1 MQRRTSR
8 PPFFLKIAGIAM
20 NKEAADQPNQA
31 EQVTTRRDFLAGAA
45 TAAVA
50 SAAAASSAATLLS
63 STAAAQEAAPV
74 RPLGG
79 SATGKIFVETDT
91 AYGRVQGI
99 QTTGVKEFKG
109 IPYGAPT
116 GGRNRF
122 MPPKKPAAWKGV
134 RECLAHGQISPQ
146 ALTDL
151 RSDYGIMI
159 HWDYQPGGMGEDCL
173 NLNIWTPGLKDG
185 AKRPVL
191 VSFHGGGFTTGSGN
205 AIGYDG
211 AQLARFGDVV
221 VVCVNHRLAA
231 FGYTQLADLGAPA
244 EFAYAGVA
252 GIMDLTAS
260 LEWVRDNIENF
271 GGNPN
276 NVMIFGQ
283 SGGGAKTSTMLATP
297 AAKGLFHRAAVQSG
311 SMLKFV
317 ARDRATTLAEALLK
331 QLEIP
336 KSRIADLQKIS
347 WQQLLEAQV
356 ATGGAAPG
364 LGAGP
369 VLDGKYLTHDPFDPA
384 APPESAA
391 IPLIVSTTLEDAALG
406 LTNFTLSEAEL
417 KALIEKR
424 YKDKGADI
432 LAMYRKYYP
441 EKSPY
446 LIQAMLFTDSGFRR
460 SAIKQAELKAAQ
472 GTGAIYMYQWDWPT
486 PAFGGRYGAVH
497 GLDVS
502 GSFRESRDGND
513 MARVADQLSS
523 SWVAFAKTGNPN
535 NSRIPPWP
543 TFDAKTR
550 ATMVFGTPTQLE
562 NDPRGEIRSFW
573 AQMPPPAGLLG

>member
-1 MQRRTSR
+1 MGATMEKPAAES
-8 PPFFLKIAGIAM
+8 
-20 NKEAADQPNQA
+20 ADQPNQL
-31 EQVTTRRDFLAGAA
+31 TTRRDFLKSSSLSLSAAGAA
-45 TAAVA
+45 A
-50 SAAAASSAATLLS
+50 SAAVSTLLS
-63 STAAAQEAAPV
+63 GAAASQEAAPV

-79 SATGKIFVETDT
+79 TATGKIFIEADT
-91 AYGRVQGI
+91 TYGKVQGI
-99 QTTGVKEFKG
+99 QTTGIKEFKG
-109 IPYGAPT
+109 VPYGAST

-151 RSDYGIMI
+151 RSDYGVMI

-173 NLNIWTPGLKDG
+173 NLNIWTPGLKDN

-221 VVCVNHRLAA
+221 VVTVNHRLAA

-244 EFAYAGVA
+244 EFSYAGCA
-252 GIMDLTAS
+252 GIMDLAAS

-283 SGGGAKTSTMLATP
+283 SGGGAKTSSMLATP

-317 ARDRATTLAEALLK
+317 PRDRATMGTEALLK

-336 KSRIADLQKIS
+336 KTRIADLQKIS

-356 ATGGAAPG
+356 AAGAG
-364 LGAGP
+364 VGTGP

-384 APPESAA
+384 APPESAE
-391 IPLIVSTTLEDAALG
+391 IPLIVSTTLEDAALS
-406 LTNFTLSEAEL
+406 LTNFNLSEADL
-417 KALIEKR
+417 KALIDKR
-424 YKDKGADI
+424 YQTHSAEI

-446 LIQAMLFTDSGFRR
+446 LIQAMMLTDAGFRR

-472 GTGAIYMYQWDWPT
+472 GKGAIYMYQWEWPT

-502 GSFRESRDGND
+502 GSFREARDGND
-513 MARVADQLSS
+513 AARVADQLSS
-523 SWVAFAKTGNPN
+523 SWVAFAKTGDPN
-535 NSRIPPWP
+535 NARIPPWS

-550 ATMVFGTPTQLE
+550 ATMIFGTPTQLE
-562 NDPRGEIRSFW
+562 NDPRSEIRTFW
-573 AQMPPPAGLLG
+573 EHMPPPGGPLG

>member
-1 MQRRTSR
+1 MEKH
-8 PPFFLKIAGIAM
+8 L
-20 NKEAADQPNQA
+20 
-31 EQVTTRRDFLAGAA
+31 TTRRDFLKSSSLTLSAAGAA
-45 TAAVA
+45 A
-50 SAAAASSAATLLS
+50 SASVSTLLS
-63 STAAAQEAAPV
+63 GAAAAQEAAPV

-79 SATGKIFVETDT
+79 SATGKIFIEADT
-91 AYGRVQGI
+91 AYGKVQGI
-99 QTTGVKEFKG
+99 QSTGIKEFKG
-109 IPYGAPT
+109 IPYGAST
-116 GGRNRF
+116 GGRNRL

-173 NLNIWTPGLKDG
+173 NLNIWTPGLKDN

-221 VVCVNHRLAA
+221 VVTVNHRLGA

-244 EFAYAGVA
+244 EFSYAGCA
-252 GIMDLTAS
+252 GIMDLAAS

-283 SGGGAKTSTMLATP
+283 SGGGAKTSSMLATP

-317 ARDRATTLAEALLK
+317 PRDRATMGTEALLK

-336 KSRIADLQKIS
+336 KTRIADLQNIS

-356 ATGGAAPG
+356 AAGAG
-364 LGAGP
+364 VGTGP

-384 APPESAA
+384 APPESAQ
-391 IPLIVSTTLEDAALG
+391 IPLIVSTTLEDAALS
-406 LTNFTLSEAEL
+406 LTNFNLSEADL
-417 KALIEKR
+417 KALIDKR
-424 YKDKGADI
+424 YQNRSAEI

-446 LIQAMLFTDSGFRR
+446 LIQAMMLTDAGFRR

-472 GTGAIYMYQWDWPT
+472 GKGAIYMYQWEWPT

-502 GSFRESRDGND
+502 GSFREAREGND
-513 MARVADQLSS
+513 AARVADQLSS
-523 SWVAFAKTGNPN
+523 SWVAFAKTGDPN
-535 NSRIPPWP
+535 NARIPPWP
-543 TFDAKTR
+543 SFDAKTR
-550 ATMVFGTPTQLE
+550 ATMIFGTPTQLE
-562 NDPRGEIRSFW
+562 NDPRSEIRTFW
-573 AQMPPPAGLLG
+573 EHMPPPGGPLG

>member
-1 MQRRTSR
+1 VNRK
-8 PPFFLKIAGIAM
+8 L
-20 NKEAADQPNQA
+20 
-31 EQVTTRRDFLAGAA
+31 TTGQISEPASRRDFLKSSVIVLAGAA
-45 TAAVA
+45 TGV
-50 SAAAASSAATLLS
+50 AAATVS
-63 STAAAQEAAPV
+63 AQEAAPA

-79 SATGKIFVETDT
+79 SATGKIFIETDT
-91 AYGRVQGI
+91 AYGKVQGI
-99 QTTGVKEFKG
+99 QTTGIKEFKG
-109 IPYGAPT
+109 VPYGAPT

-122 MPPKKPAAWKGV
+122 MPPKKPASWKGV
-134 RECLAHGQISPQ
+134 RECFAHGQISPQ

-151 RSDYGIMI
+151 RSEYGMMI

-173 NLNIWTPGLKDG
+173 SLNIWTPGLKDG
-185 AKRPVL
+185 AKRAVL

-205 AIGYDG
+205 ALGFDG

-221 VVCVNHRLAA
+221 VVTVNHRLAT
-231 FGYTQLADLGAPA
+231 FGYTQLADLGAPP

-276 NVMIFGQ
+276 NIMIFGQ
-283 SGGGAKTSTMLATP
+283 SGGGAKTSAMLATP

-317 ARDRATTLAEALLK
+317 ARDRATQNAEALLT
-331 QLEIP
+331 QLGIP
-336 KSRIADLQKIS
+336 KSRIGDLQKIS

-356 ATGGAAPG
+356 AASATSPG
-364 LGAGP
+364 LGGGP
-369 VLDGKYLTHDPFDPA
+369 VLDGKYLPHDPFDPA
-384 APPESAA
+384 APAESAD
-391 IPLIVSTTLEDAALG
+391 IPLIVSTTLEDAALA
-406 LTNFTLSEAEL
+406 LTNFTLSEADL
-417 KALIEKR
+417 KVLLDKR
-424 YKDKGADI
+424 YKDKGADLI
-432 LAMYRKYYP
+432 AMYRKYYP

-446 LIQAMLFTDSGFRR
+446 LIQAMIFTDAGFRR

-472 GTGAIYMYQWDWPT
+472 GKGAIYMYQWEWPT

-502 GSFRESRDGND
+502 GSFREARDGND
-513 MARVADQLSS
+513 MLRVADQLSS

-535 NSRIPPWP
+535 NSRVPQWP
-543 TFDAKTR
+543 TFDEKTR
-550 ATMVFGTPTQLE
+550 ATMIFGTPTHLE
-562 NDPRGEIRSFW
+562 NDPRSEIRNFW
-573 AQMPPPAGLLG
+573 DHQAPPSGPLG

>member
-1 MQRRTSR
+1 MKKEPLNEQQVNGEQPAQSSRRE
-8 PPFFLKIAGIAM
+8 FLKTSTM
-20 NKEAADQPNQA
+20 TLAAA
-31 EQVTTRRDFLAGAA
+31 AA
-45 TAAVA
+45 TAA
-50 SAAAASSAATLLS
+50 AAAVSSG
-63 STAAAQEAAPV
+63 TARAQEAAP
-74 RPLGG
+74 RGGLGG
-79 SATGKIFVETDT
+79 GATGSIFVETDT
-91 AYGRVQGI
+91 ATGRVQGV
-99 QTTGVKEFKG
+99 QTAGIKEFKG

-122 MPPKKPAAWKGV
+122 MPPKRPVAWKGV

-146 ALTDL
+146 VPADL
-151 RSDYGIMI
+151 RSDYAMMI
-159 HWDYQPGGMGEDCL
+159 HWDYHPGGMGEDCL
-173 NLNIWTPGLKDG
+173 NLNVWTPGLKDG
-185 AKRPVL
+185 AKRAVL

-221 VVCVNHRLAA
+221 VVTVNHRLGVL
-231 FGYTQLADLGAPA
+231 GYTHLADLGAPS

-260 LEWVRDNIENF
+260 LQWVRDNIENF
-271 GGNPN
+271 GGDPN

-283 SGGGAKTSTMLATP
+283 SGGGAKTSSMLANP

-317 ARDRATTLAEALLK
+317 ARDRATQNSEALLK
-331 QLEIP
+331 QLGIE
-336 KSRIADLQKIS
+336 KSRIADLQKVS
-347 WQQLLEAQV
+347 WQQLLEAQ
-356 ATGGAAPG
+356 AAASAAAPG
-364 LGAGP
+364 LGGGP

-384 APPESAA
+384 APPESAD
-391 IPLIVSTTLEDAALG
+391 IPLIVSTTLEDAALA
-406 LTNFTLSEAEL
+406 LTNFSLSEPDF
-417 KALIEKR
+417 KALLDKR
-424 YKDKGADI
+424 YKDKAADI

-446 LIQAMLFTDSGFRR
+446 LIQAMVFTDAGFRR

-472 GTGAIYMYQWDWPT
+472 GRGAIYMYEWDWPT
-486 PAFGGRYGAVH
+486 PSFGGRYGAVH

-502 GSFRESRDGND
+502 GSFREARDGND

-535 NSRIPPWP
+535 NPRIPPWP

-550 ATMVFGTPTQLE
+550 ATMVFGTPTQLVD
-562 NDPRGEIRSFW
+562 NPRGEIRDFW
-573 AQMPPPAGLLG
+573 EHMAPPSGLLG

>member
-1 MQRRTSR
+1 
-8 PPFFLKIAGIAM
+8 
-20 NKEAADQPNQA
+20 
-31 EQVTTRRDFLAGAA
+31 
-45 TAAVA
+45 
-50 SAAAASSAATLLS
+50 
-63 STAAAQEAAPV
+63 
-74 RPLGG
+74 
-79 SATGKIFVETDT
+79 
-91 AYGRVQGI
+91 
-99 QTTGVKEFKG
+99 
-109 IPYGAPT
+109 
-116 GGRNRF
+116 
-122 MPPKKPAAWKGV
+122 
-134 RECLAHGQISPQ
+134 
-146 ALTDL
+146 
-151 RSDYGIMI
+151 
-159 HWDYQPGGMGEDCL
+159 
-173 NLNIWTPGLKDG
+173 
-185 AKRPVL
+185 VL

-221 VVCVNHRLAA
+221 VVTVNHRLAA
-231 FGYTQLADLGAPA
+231 LGYTQLADLGAPA
-244 EFAYAGVA
+244 EFAYAGCA

-271 GGNPN
+271 GGDPH

-283 SGGGAKTSTMLATP
+283 SGGGAKTSSILATP

-317 ARDRATTLAEALLK
+317 PRDRATQGTEALLK

-356 ATGGAAPG
+356 AVGAG
-364 LGAGP
+364 VGAGP

-384 APPESAA
+384 APPESAE

-406 LTNFTLSEAEL
+406 LTNFTLGEAEL
-417 KALIEKR
+417 KALIDKR

-472 GTGAIYMYQWDWPT
+472 GKGAIYMYQWDWPT
-486 PAFGGRYGAVH
+486 PSFGGRYGAVH

-502 GSFRESRDGND
+502 GSFREARDGND

-523 SWVAFAKTGNPN
+523 SWVAFAKTGNPS

-550 ATMVFGTPTQLE
+550 ATMVFGTPTQME
-562 NDPRGEIRSFW
+562 NDPRGEIRGFW

>member
-1 MQRRTSR
+1 VEQRRSDFTKL
-8 PPFFLKIAGIAM
+8 PGIAM

-31 EQVTTRRDFLAGAA
+31 EQLTTRRDFLAGAA
-45 TAAVA
+45 TAA
-50 SAAAASSAATLLS
+50 AAASASVSTLLS

-99 QTTGVKEFKG
+99 QTTGIKQFKG
-109 IPYGAPT
+109 IPYGAST

-122 MPPKKPAAWKGV
+122 MPPKKPVAWKGV
-134 RECLAHGQISPQ
+134 RECFAHGQISPQ

-173 NLNIWTPGLKDG
+173 NLNVWTPGLKDG

-191 VSFHGGGFTTGSGN
+191 VCFHGGGFTTGSSN
-205 AIGYDG
+205 ALGYDG

-244 EFAYAGVA
+244 EFASAGVA

-283 SGGGAKTSTMLATP
+283 SGGGAKTTSMLATP

-317 ARDRATTLAEALLK
+317 PRDRATASAEALLK

-356 ATGGAAPG
+356 AVGGAGPG
-364 LGAGP
+364 AGVGP

-406 LTNFTLSEAEL
+406 LSNFTLSEADL

-432 LAMYRKYYP
+432 LALYRKYYP

-502 GSFRESRDGND
+502 GSFREARDGND

-550 ATMVFGTPTQLE
+550 ATMVFGTPTQME

>member
-1 MQRRTSR
+1 
-8 PPFFLKIAGIAM
+8 M

-31 EQVTTRRDFLAGAA
+31 EQLTTRRDFLAGAA
-45 TAAVA
+45 TAA
-50 SAAAASSAATLLS
+50 AAASASVSTLLS

-99 QTTGVKEFKG
+99 QTTGIKQFKG
-109 IPYGAPT
+109 IPYGAST

-122 MPPKKPAAWKGV
+122 MPPKKPVAWKGV
-134 RECLAHGQISPQ
+134 RECFAHGQISPQ

-173 NLNIWTPGLKDG
+173 NLNVWTPGLKDG

-191 VSFHGGGFTTGSGN
+191 VCFHGGGFTTGSSN
-205 AIGYDG
+205 ALGYDG

-244 EFAYAGVA
+244 EFASAGVA

-283 SGGGAKTSTMLATP
+283 SGGGAKTTSMLATP

-317 ARDRATTLAEALLK
+317 PRDRATASAEALLK

-356 ATGGAAPG
+356 AVGGAGPG
-364 LGAGP
+364 AGVGP

-406 LTNFTLSEAEL
+406 LSNFTLSEADL

-432 LAMYRKYYP
+432 LALYRKYYP

-502 GSFRESRDGND
+502 GSFREARDGND

-550 ATMVFGTPTQLE
+550 ATMVFGTPTQME

>member
-1 MQRRTSR
+1 MS
-8 PPFFLKIAGIAM
+8 
-20 NKEAADQPNQA
+20 NN
-31 EQVTTRRDFLAGAA
+31 RRDFLKSSALTLAAATVTSVATQVQAQTPPAQPAPPRALGGGAGAN
-45 TAAVA
+45 
-50 SAAAASSAATLLS
+50 L
-63 STAAAQEAAPV
+63 
-74 RPLGG
+74 
-79 SATGKIFVETDT
+79 FVEADT
-91 AYGRVQGI
+91 VYGKVQGI
-99 QTTGVKEFKG
+99 QNTGIKEFKG
-109 IPYGAPT
+109 IPYGATT

-122 MPPKKPAAWKGV
+122 MPPKKPASWKGV
-134 RECLAHGQISPQ
+134 RECFAHGQISPQ
-146 ALTDL
+146 PPTDL
-151 RSDYGIMI
+151 RSDYGMMI

-173 NLNIWTPGLKDG
+173 NLNVWTPGLKDG

-191 VSFHGGGFTTGSGN
+191 VCFHGGGFATGSGN
-205 AIGYDG
+205 SIGYDG

-221 VVCVNHRLAA
+221 VVTVNHRLAT
-231 FGYTQLADLGAPA
+231 FGYTHLADLGAPP
-244 EFAYAGVA
+244 EFAYAGCA

-271 GGNPN
+271 GGDPN

-283 SGGGAKTSTMLATP
+283 SGGGAKTSSMLATP

-317 ARDRATTLAEALLK
+317 PRDRATTSAEALLK
-331 QLEIP
+331 QLGIP

-356 ATGGAAPG
+356 AVGPG

-384 APPESAA
+384 APPESAD

-406 LTNFTLSEAEL
+406 LTNFTLGEAEL
-417 KALIEKR
+417 KTLIDKR
-424 YKDKGADI
+424 YKEKGEAI

-472 GTGAIYMYQWDWPT
+472 GKGAIYMYQWDWPT
-486 PAFGGRYGAVH
+486 PSFGGRYGAVH

-502 GSFRESRDGND
+502 GSFREARDGND
-513 MARVADQLSS
+513 AARVADQLSS
-523 SWVAFAKTGNPN
+523 SWVAFAKTGDPN
-535 NSRIPPWP
+535 NARIPPWP

-550 ATMVFGTPTQLE
+550 ATMIFGTPTQME

>member
-1 MQRRTSR
+1 
-8 PPFFLKIAGIAM
+8 M
-20 NKEAADQPNQA
+20 NKAADQPTQA
-31 EQVTTRRDFLAGAA
+31 EQLTTRRDFLAGAA

-50 SAAAASSAATLLS
+50 SAAASTLLS
-63 STAAAQEAAPV
+63 GPAAAQEAAPV

-79 SATGKIFVETDT
+79 SATGKIFVETET
-91 AYGRVQGI
+91 TYGKVQGI
-99 QTTGVKEFKG
+99 QTTGIKQFKG
-109 IPYGAPT
+109 IPYGAST

-221 VVCVNHRLAA
+221 VVTVNHRLAA
-231 FGYTQLADLGAPA
+231 LGYTQLADLSAPA
-244 EFAYAGVA
+244 EFAYAGCA

-271 GGNPN
+271 GGDPN

-283 SGGGAKTSTMLATP
+283 SGGGAKTSSMLATP

-317 ARDRATTLAEALLK
+317 PRDRATTSAEALLK

-356 ATGGAAPG
+356 AVGPG

-384 APPESAA
+384 APPESAQ

-406 LTNFTLSEAEL
+406 LTNFTLGEAEL
-417 KALIEKR
+417 KTLIDKR

-472 GTGAIYMYQWDWPT
+472 GSGAIYMYQWDWPT
-486 PAFGGRYGAVH
+486 PSFGGRYGAVH

-502 GSFRESRDGND
+502 GSFREARDGND

-543 TFDAKTR
+543 TFDAKAR
-550 ATMVFGTPTQLE
+550 ATMVFGTPTQME
-562 NDPRGEIRSFW
+562 NDPRGEIRGFW
-573 AQMPPPAGLLG
+573 AQMPPAAGPLG

>member
-1 MQRRTSR
+1 MEKPAAET
-8 PPFFLKIAGIAM
+8 
-20 NKEAADQPNQA
+20 ADQPNQL
-31 EQVTTRRDFLAGAA
+31 TTRRDFLKSSSLSLSAAGAA
-45 TAAVA
+45 A
-50 SAAAASSAATLLS
+50 SAAVSTLLS
-63 STAAAQEAAPV
+63 GAAAAQEAAAV

-79 SATGKIFVETDT
+79 TATGKIFIEADT
-91 AYGRVQGI
+91 AYGKVQGI
-99 QTTGVKEFKG
+99 QTTGIKEFKG
-109 IPYGAPT
+109 IPYGAST

-173 NLNIWTPGLKDG
+173 NLNIWTPGLKDN

-221 VVCVNHRLAA
+221 VVTVNHRLAA
-231 FGYTQLADLGAPA
+231 FGYTQLADLSAPA
-244 EFAYAGVA
+244 EFSYAGCA
-252 GIMDLTAS
+252 GIMDLAAS

-283 SGGGAKTSTMLATP
+283 SGGGAKTSSMLATP

-317 ARDRATTLAEALLK
+317 PRDRATMGTEALLK

-336 KSRIADLQKIS
+336 KTRIADLQKIS
-347 WQQLLEAQV
+347 WQELLEAQV
-356 ATGGAAPG
+356 AAGAG
-364 LGAGP
+364 VGTGP

-384 APPESAA
+384 APPESAE
-391 IPLIVSTTLEDAALG
+391 IPLIVSTTLEDAALS
-406 LTNFTLSEAEL
+406 LTNFNLSEADL
-417 KALIEKR
+417 KALIDKR
-424 YKDKGADI
+424 YQTHSAEI

-446 LIQAMLFTDSGFRR
+446 LIQAMMLTDAGFRR

-472 GTGAIYMYQWDWPT
+472 GKGAIYMYQWEWPT

-502 GSFRESRDGND
+502 GSFREAREGND
-513 MARVADQLSS
+513 AARVADQLSS
-523 SWVAFAKTGNPN
+523 SWVAFAKTGDPN
-535 NSRIPPWP
+535 NARIPAWS

-550 ATMVFGTPTQLE
+550 ATMIFGTPTQLE
-562 NDPRGEIRSFW
+562 NDPRSEIRTFW
-573 AQMPPPAGLLG
+573 EHMPPPGGPLG

>member
-1 MQRRTSR
+1 MEKPAAES
-8 PPFFLKIAGIAM
+8 
-20 NKEAADQPNQA
+20 ADQPNQL
-31 EQVTTRRDFLAGAA
+31 TTRRDFLKSSSLSLSAAGAA
-45 TAAVA
+45 A
-50 SAAAASSAATLLS
+50 SAAVSTLLS
-63 STAAAQEAAPV
+63 GAAASQEAAPV

-79 SATGKIFVETDT
+79 TATGKIFIEADT
-91 AYGRVQGI
+91 TYGKVQGI
-99 QTTGVKEFKG
+99 QTTGIKEFKG
-109 IPYGAPT
+109 VPYGAST

-151 RSDYGIMI
+151 RSDYGVMI

-173 NLNIWTPGLKDG
+173 NLNIWTPGLKDN

-221 VVCVNHRLAA
+221 VVTVNHRLAA

-244 EFAYAGVA
+244 EFSYAGCA
-252 GIMDLTAS
+252 GIMDLAAS

-283 SGGGAKTSTMLATP
+283 SGGGAKTSSMLATP

-317 ARDRATTLAEALLK
+317 PRDRATMGTEALLK

-336 KSRIADLQKIS
+336 KTRIADLQKIS

-356 ATGGAAPG
+356 AAGAG
-364 LGAGP
+364 VGTGP

-384 APPESAA
+384 APPESAE
-391 IPLIVSTTLEDAALG
+391 IPLIVSTTLEDAALS
-406 LTNFTLSEAEL
+406 LTNFNLSEADL
-417 KALIEKR
+417 KALIDKR
-424 YKDKGADI
+424 YQTHSAEI

-446 LIQAMLFTDSGFRR
+446 LIQAMMLTDAGFRR

-472 GTGAIYMYQWDWPT
+472 GKGAIYMYQWEWPT

-502 GSFRESRDGND
+502 GSFREARDGND
-513 MARVADQLSS
+513 AARVADQLSS
-523 SWVAFAKTGNPN
+523 SWVAFAKTGDPN
-535 NSRIPPWP
+535 NARIPPWS

-550 ATMVFGTPTQLE
+550 ATMIFGTPTQLE
-562 NDPRGEIRSFW
+562 NDPRSEIRTFW
-573 AQMPPPAGLLG
+573 EHMPPPGGPLG